1 MKNSEIV
8 ELYRKMGLGTESEG
22 KCFLKWTE
30 DTTKKENDLQ
40 TFIIETPNSKP
51 LEVAEN
57 DRTAPDYGRVEL
69 MFYD

>member
-8 ELYRKMGLGTESEG
+8 ELYRKMGLGTESERER
-22 KCFLKWTE
+22 FLKWTE
-30 DTTKKENDLQ
+30 DNTKKENELQ

-57 DRTAPDYGRVEL
+57 AEL
-69 MFYD
+69 AQDSE